1 MDFTQLLLDYIK
13 PGLLVLIPVLWAIG
27 TQLKA
32 SRKISDWMIPF
43 VLMFIALVLAL
54 SYVLITEGPTA
65 MAIWAGIMQGLV
77 IWAVEG
83 QLYQSLKQ
91 AKEKK

>member
-1 MDFTQLLLDYIK
+1 MDFTQLLMEYIK

-43 VLMFIALVLAL
+43 VLMAIAVVLAL

-65 MAIWAGIMQGLV
+65 MAVWAGLMQGLV

-91 AKEKK
+91 VKDKR

>member
-1 MDFTQLLLDYIK
+1 MDFTQLLMEYIK
-13 PGLLVLIPVLWAIG
+13 PGLVVLIPVLWAIG

-43 VLMFIALVLAL
+43 VLMAIAVVLAL
-54 SYVLITEGPTA
+54 SYVLIIEGVTP
-65 MAIWAGIMQGLV
+65 MAVWAGLMQGLV

-91 AKEKK
+91 AKEKR